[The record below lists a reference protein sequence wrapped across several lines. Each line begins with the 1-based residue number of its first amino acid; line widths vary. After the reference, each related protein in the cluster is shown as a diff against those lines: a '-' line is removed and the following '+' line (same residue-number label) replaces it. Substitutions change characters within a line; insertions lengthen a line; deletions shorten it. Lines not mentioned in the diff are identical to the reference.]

1 MSGSSGGGGGIG
13 FASGEVACDA
23 LVIHTQLSSPVPGVV
38 KHLTQGDVLTVEVE
52 QTGGTQ
58 YVVAKHNGAE
68 AGSLASA
75 QIIRL
80 IECIN
85 QGTSYKAKVTAVNGG
100 QVKVKVEAR

>member
-1 MSGSSGGGGGIG
+1 MR
-13 FASGEVACDA
+13 
-23 LVIHTQLSSPVPGVV
+23 QLA
-38 KHLTQGDVLTVEVE
+38 KDDVLTVEVE
-52 QTGGTQ
+52 QSGGTQ
-58 YVVAKHNGAE
+58 YVVAKYNGAE

-85 QGTSYKAKVTAVNGG
+85 EGTVYKAKVTAVNGG